1 MRSSKS
7 RSRSK
12 ANRPHTLGN
21 IVNRV
26 FDSSGP
32 DGKVR
37 GTPAQIIEKYQFLA
51 RDAQL
56 SNDRVGAETFLQ
68 HAEHYT
74 RMLAEA
80 MREMQAEQDARQQYS
95 PPVQGGNVHS
105 GNPGSYSGGNQ
116 SNTSDGNQNGN
127 AGGNSG
133 GNQNG
138 NRNSNQNVNR
148 EGNQSGNRDGNPG
161 GQRNS
166 NPGGQ
171 RENRYEPRR
180 DDRAADAPSGL
191 GPVIGADDDEGG
203 PVATPEAAIAEPRFD
218 RSRNDAPRQDRND
231 APRQDRNDA
240 PRQDRN
246 DAPRQDRSDAPRQD
260 RNDAP
265 RQDRNDAPRQDRSD
279 APRQDREP
287 RPVQAAA
294 QPVAA
299 QSAPRASEPAPSEG
313 NPPRRAPRPYPPRA
327 RVATEDQPVLPSFI
341 TGAPEPALAPPEAAE
356 KPKAALRPRKSAAP
370 KVVAEAVDAGEP
382 KSGE

>member
-12 ANRPHTLGN
+12 ANRPRTLGN

-56 SNDRVGAETFLQ
+56 SNDRVGAENFLQ

-95 PPVQGGNVHS
+95 PPVQGGSAHS

-116 SNTSDGNQNGN
+116 NNNSDGNQNGN
-127 AGGNSG
+127 SGGYSG
-133 GNQNG
+133 GNQSG
-138 NRNSNQNVNR
+138 NRNTNQNN
-148 EGNQSGNRDGNPG
+148 NQSGNRDGN
-161 GQRNS
+161 RDS
-166 NPGGQ
+166 NQGGQ

-180 DDRAADAPSGL
+180 DDRYDRSADAPSGL

-218 RSRNDAPRQDRND
+218 RSRS
-231 APRQDRNDA
+231 DA

-260 RNDAP
+260 RSDAP
-265 RQDRNDAPRQDRSD
+265 RQDRNDAPRQERND
-279 APRQDREP
+279 APRQEREP
-287 RPVQAAA
+287 RLVPAAA
-294 QPVAA
+294 QLAA
-299 QSAPRASEPAPSEG
+299 SQSAPQASEPAVSEG

-327 RVATEDQPVLPSFI
+327 RVAAEDQPVLPSFI
-341 TGAPEPALAPPEAAE
+341 TGAPEPASAPTEAAD
-356 KPKAALRPRKSAAP
+356 KPKAAPRPRKPAAP
-370 KVVAEAVDAGEP
+370 KVAAEAVAAGEP